1 MHQSHSSSPYTPK
14 RTHNGFY
21 QPRYPEQGHGEAT
34 CSPCIKSS
42 EDYVEK
48 TTWNQMRGCIK
59 ELWWQLSCRQPCPEC
74 KRAPAMHQPPSVLQ
88 HPACFPPTSRIPCK
102 QFCIL
107 FQRELKTHHRQT
119 SCQTPWSVAHP
130 PLAEG

>member
-48 TTWNQMRGCIK
+48 HMEPDEGLHKGALVAVVMQTA
-59 ELWWQLSCRQPCPEC
+59 LS
-74 KRAPAMHQPPSVLQ
+74 
-88 HPACFPPTSRIPCK
+88 
-102 QFCIL
+102 
-107 FQRELKTHHRQT
+107 
-119 SCQTPWSVAHP
+119 
-130 PLAEG
+130 